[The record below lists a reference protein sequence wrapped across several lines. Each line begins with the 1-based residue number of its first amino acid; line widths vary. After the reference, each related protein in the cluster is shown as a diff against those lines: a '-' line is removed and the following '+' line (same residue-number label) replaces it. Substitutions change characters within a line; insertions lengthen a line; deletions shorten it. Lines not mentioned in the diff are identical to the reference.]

1 MRGGGSEQGESG
13 DGAADKFNCLQSP
26 IRTHNRGPDT
36 VTIVREEGLGALYK
50 GVVPTVLRQASNQG
64 VNFTFYN
71 IFKRQWLKYSE
82 RRELLP
88 YQHLMIGGLSG
99 GMVRHIWLLLLLSYL
114 FSFVSLSFLIAPS
127 RLAPQRRVLAA
138 TARLTW

>member
-1 MRGGGSEQGESG
+1 MCEAVAAAVVVVVVGGGVTDEYY
-13 DGAADKFNCLQSP
+13 CLQSP
-26 IRTHNRGPDT
+26 IRTHNRGRDT
-36 VTIVREEGLGALYK
+36 VTIAREEGLSALYK

-82 RRELLP
+82 RQELLP

-99 GMVRHIWLLLLLSYL
+99 GMVRHFASYVVSLS
-114 FSFVSLSFLIAPS
+114 SLSFLMAPS
-127 RLAPQRRVLAA
+127 RLAGVARRVLAA
-138 TARLTW
+138 TVRWTW